1 MTVSEAKT
9 KIWITGPLPSVLP
22 TFKVGENDLKCVSKH
37 KYVGITLSSTDRSIF
52 KEHCYVKAS
61 KARKSVNA
69 LFGAENF
76 VGNVPPKDG
85 IAIYMATVD
94 LHPMSACDISID
106 IDATLLTQLE
116 RIQKLFIRRLLGVA
130 NRSPVA
136 LLFSETGMWPVKY
149 RRIILA
155 LRYWQY
161 ALSLPDDHFLSIAMA
176 ESLTLARAKKSSW
189 ISDLARVLHLL
200 HRPVSMD
207 LSRQWLPSDID
218 NLITAVEQSCLVDI
232 DSFIAA
238 SSKALLLRYRSLHR
252 TDPSS
257 ARETPVVSFH
267 SYLNVP
273 IPVHRKALVRLLTS
287 SHTLAVEVLRWAE
300 RCRPPVPRSQ
310 HLCCFCLS
318 EVEDEARALWY
329 CDGSQS
335 LDDLRAD
342 FFKSVFLIATSHF
355 ADLLTSAA
363 SGFEVIHV
371 LLGAI

>member
-9 KIWITGPLPSVLP
+9 KIWIAGPLLSVLP
-22 TFKVGENDLKCVSKH
+22 TFKVGENNLKCVSKH
-37 KYVGITLSSTDRSIF
+37 KYVGITLSIF
-52 KEHCYVKAS
+52 KEHYYVKAS
-61 KARKSVNA
+61 KVRKSVNA

-76 VGNVPPKDG
+76 MGTIPPKDG

-94 LHPMSACDISID
+94 PHLMSACDISIN

-116 RIQKLFIRRLLGVA
+116 RIQKLFIRRLLGVT
-130 NRSPVA
+130 NHSPVA

-176 ESLTLARAKKSSW
+176 ESLTLALYTRAKKSSW

-200 HRPVSMD
+200 HRPISMD
-207 LSRQWLPSDID
+207 LSHQWLPSDID
-218 NLITAVEQSCLVDI
+218 NLIMAVEQS
-232 DSFIAA
+232 
-238 SSKALLLRYRSLHR
+238 Y
-252 TDPSS
+252 PSS
-257 ARETPVVSFH
+257 AHKTPVASFR

-273 IPVHRKALVRLLTS
+273 IPTHRKALVRLLTS
-287 SHTLAVEVLRWAE
+287 SHTLAVEVLQWAE
-300 RCRPPVPRSQ
+300 RCRPPVPHSQ
-310 HLCCFCLS
+310 HLCRFCLS
-318 EVEDEARALWY
+318 EVEDEAHALWY

-335 LDDLRAD
+335 LEDLRAD

-363 SGFEVIHV
+363 SGFEVIHI
-371 LLGAI
+371 LLGADDMKIEPREESLLHMTHSKA

>member
-9 KIWITGPLPSVLP
+9 KIWIAGPWPSVLP

-161 ALSLPDDHFLSIAMA
+161 ALSSRR
-176 ESLTLARAKKSSW
+176 SLFVHRYGRVSHPRPCQEIIL
-189 ISDLARVLHLL
+189 DL
-200 HRPVSMD
+200 RPRPCPASPASLRING

-218 NLITAVEQSCLVDI
+218 NLITAVEQSGLVDI

-273 IPVHRKALVRLLTS
+273 IPAHRKALVRLLTS
-287 SHTLAVEVLRWAE
+287 SHTLAVEVLRRAE
-300 RCRPPVPRSQ
+300 RRHPPVPRSQ
-310 HLCCFCLS
+310 HLCRFCLS
-318 EVEDEARALWY
+318 EVEDETHALWY